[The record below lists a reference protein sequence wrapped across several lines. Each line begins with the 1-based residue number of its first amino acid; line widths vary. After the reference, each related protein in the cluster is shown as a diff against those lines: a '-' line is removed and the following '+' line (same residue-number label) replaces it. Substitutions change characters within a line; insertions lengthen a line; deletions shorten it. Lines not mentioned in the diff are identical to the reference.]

1 MVAQCSG
8 QATQTSVS
16 VIAAVK
22 TRSSV
27 TLFPPTPRVVIATF
41 MTSWRHDDRKTRLCE
56 IDRCCPQRW
65 CLQGYCSKLWPFRWL
80 DGFGKYCNRSSAYK
94 TQSCL
99 H

>member
-1 MVAQCSG
+1 MFDPFASMLCRMQLSFAHKMPLRRGPYSSRSGVVFVAGMVAQCSG

-41 MTSWRHDDRKTRLCE
+41 MTS
-56 IDRCCPQRW
+56 
-65 CLQGYCSKLWPFRWL
+65 
-80 DGFGKYCNRSSAYK
+80 
-94 TQSCL
+94 
-99 H
+99 